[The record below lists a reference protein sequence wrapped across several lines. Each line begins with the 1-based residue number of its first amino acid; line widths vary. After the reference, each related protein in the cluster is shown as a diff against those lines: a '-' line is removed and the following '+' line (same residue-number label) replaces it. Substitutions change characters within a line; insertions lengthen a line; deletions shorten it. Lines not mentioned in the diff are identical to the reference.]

1 MRAMPPNP
9 ACRIP
14 TQFTAGDSLS
24 WLRQA
29 PSDLQ
34 PADGWLLHYVLVGQ
48 GGVYSFDGT
57 AQGTA
62 WQVSVDAATTAA
74 WVPGRY
80 TAQEYVSNGS
90 QRLTLTNYVV
100 VIAPDLAA
108 ATGPVDTR
116 SHAQKV
122 LDAIDAW
129 LESKAPVAGSFEISG
144 RKISYYPLADL
155 LKLQSRYQQIVADEL
170 AANGGT
176 AGVRILAQL

>member
-1 MRAMPPNP
+1 MPSNP

-14 TQFTAGDSLS
+14 TQFTAGDSLN

-62 WQVSVDAATTAA
+62 WQVAV
-74 WVPGRY
+74 
-80 TAQEYVSNGS
+80 
-90 QRLTLTNYVV
+90 
-100 VIAPDLAA
+100 AA

-122 LDAIDAW
+122 LDAINAW

-155 LKLQSRYQQIVADEL
+155 LKLQSRYQ
-170 AANGGT
+170 
-176 AGVRILAQL
+176 RS